1 MSFVSKPRPY
11 HGKLTSAQLKIAHV
25 EKDKQI
31 FLAHNMQGKI
41 GKSQNG
47 DAKTR

>member
-1 MSFVSKPRPY
+1 MSFVSKPRPS
-11 HGKLTSAQLKIAHV
+11 HGKLTSQLKIAHV
-25 EKDKQI
+25 EKDKHI